1 MQVVLC
7 IMFLISTICS
17 LISFYPNLK
26 NKVKEQGE
34 NSIDNCNLVFYGDIA
49 KISDSKVY
57 INCVKTRYQFD
68 VPENEK
74 HINKELFYEAMEATK
89 EYTKQRQKNRPK
101 DYRRLKDAS
110 YSLQE
115 AKGLL
120 NQQVESEDFELTTTD
135 KLKQWIL
142 QQDKEWEKEGRKIE
156 EQKKKIMTLKEE
168 IKSFTDFQWNLL
180 TMALNDRTMLDH
192 TTDLA
197 AGENSNIYVNE
208 DKRSRFKEYDVK
220 NPIIKLEQINNAA
233 KTLLSY
239 QLRDDG
245 VLSYGH
251 LTKKDFAPEA
261 LERSTK
267 VDWDLLKRAI
277 SLVKEVS

>member
-1 MQVVLC
+1 
-7 IMFLISTICS
+7 
-17 LISFYPNLK
+17 
-26 NKVKEQGE
+26 
-34 NSIDNCNLVFYGDIA
+34 
-49 KISDSKVY
+49 
-57 INCVKTRYQFD
+57 
-68 VPENEK
+68 
-74 HINKELFYEAMEATK
+74 
-89 EYTKQRQKNRPK
+89 
-101 DYRRLKDAS
+101 
-110 YSLQE
+110 
-115 AKGLL
+115 
-120 NQQVESEDFELTTTD
+120 
-135 KLKQWIL
+135 
-142 QQDKEWEKEGRKIE
+142 
-156 EQKKKIMTLKEE
+156 MTLKEE

-180 TMALNDRTMLDH
+180 IMALNDRTMLDY

>member
-1 MQVVLC
+1 MELFKQRVKAQGAVVTAEMITPEMKSEYQRDYQLSSKELERMLSEMQ
-7 IMFLISTICS
+7 
-17 LISFYPNLK
+17 
-26 NKVKEQGE
+26 QGYVE
-34 NSIDNCNLVFYGDIA
+34 DFH
-49 KISDSKVY
+49 
-57 INCVKTRYQFD
+57 QE
-68 VPENEK
+68 ENE
-74 HINKELFYEAMEATK
+74 Y
-89 EYTKQRQKNRPK
+89 
-101 DYRRLKDAS
+101 
-110 YSLQE
+110 
-115 AKGLL
+115 
-120 NQQVESEDFELTTTD
+120 
-135 KLKQWIL
+135 
-142 QQDKEWEKEGRKIE
+142 GRFK
-156 EQKKKIMTLKEE
+156 TN
-168 IKSFTDFQWNLL
+168 IKSEYSKEKN
-180 TMALNDRTMLDH
+180 
-192 TTDLA
+192 